1 MLFSESKF
9 SKECPFKVTLKQKLY
24 SKVLLIGKPDSL
36 EDLEF
41 THHSACYY
49 IEKNV
54 KIMSQDDIT
63 SSAREDRFQ
72 SLCGRS

>member
-1 MLFSESKF
+1 M
-9 SKECPFKVTLKQKLY
+9 PFQSYIETKVIFQSTFDWET
-24 SKVLLIGKPDSL
+24 SSL

-41 THHSACYY
+41 THYSACYY

>member
-9 SKECPFKVTLKQKLY
+9 SKHCPFKVSLKQKLY
-24 SKVLLIGKPDSL
+24 SKVLLIGKPVSL

-41 THHSACYY
+41 THYSACYY

-63 SSAREDRFQ
+63 SSASEDRFQ

>member
-1 MLFSESKF
+1 MLFSKSKF
-9 SKECPFKVTLKQKLY
+9 SRECPFKDTLKQKLH
-24 SKVLLIGKPDSL
+24 SEVLLIEKPVSL

-41 THHSACYY
+41 THYSACYY

-63 SSAREDRFQ
+63 SSASEDRFQ

>member
-1 MLFSESKF
+1 MLFSKSKF
-9 SKECPFKVTLKQKLY
+9 SRECPFKVSLKQNLY
-24 SKVLLIGKPDSL
+24 SEVLLIGKPVSL

-41 THHSACYY
+41 THYSACYY

-63 SSAREDRFQ
+63 SSASEDRFQ